1 MLTRRP
7 SNCRTPFARVNAPSD
22 AEFAEE
28 IKRPVDR
35 GQAKFWALDPTSL
48 EDLGRVQPTLYRAE
62 RGQNSLPLTRQS
74 KTGGAQ
80 FVGRQ
85 AYVHYSSPRVFR
97 STVVEALLENLSL

>member
-74 KTGGAQ
+74 KTAGAQ